1 MQCDKCLAC
10 AGLFGWKE
18 GLITECCFEMFL
30 GLEGAAFQSRLP
42 YDKLTATEAS
52 CFPDIAQS
60 SPQTQ
65 KLFLYIRNRLVCIM
79 LSLKLSFVDI
89 RLFIENEFL
98 HFLQILLLRIIFDRT
113 IQLCILPGNRKCYK
127 CKCLEIS

>member
-1 MQCDKCLAC
+1 LNCE
-10 AGLFGWKE
+10 FVVE
-18 GLITECCFEMFL
+18 FL

-65 KLFLYIRNRLVCIM
+65 KLFLYIRNRLV
-79 LSLKLSFVDI
+79 SSKFQSN
-89 RLFIENEFL
+89 FIV
-98 HFLQILLLRIIFDRT
+98 
-113 IQLCILPGNRKCYK
+113 
-127 CKCLEIS
+127 

>member
-1 MQCDKCLAC
+1 MSVRCIVSFRCIVSAFFRVEAKQL
-10 AGLFGWKE
+10 GLVYELCVKLFS
-18 GLITECCFEMFL
+18 L

-65 KLFLYIRNRLVCIM
+65 KLFLYIRNRLV
-79 LSLKLSFVDI
+79 SRNS
-89 RLFIENEFL
+89 
-98 HFLQILLLRIIFDRT
+98 
-113 IQLCILPGNRKCYK
+113 CYN
-127 CKCLEIS
+127 

>member
-1 MQCDKCLAC
+1 MWEGKTARFDKSELCVTL
-10 AGLFGWKE
+10 L
-18 GLITECCFEMFL
+18 L

-65 KLFLYIRNRLVCIM
+65 KLFLYIRNRLVSKKL
-79 LSLKLSFVDI
+79 LSKLSSV
-89 RLFIENEFL
+89 
-98 HFLQILLLRIIFDRT
+98 
-113 IQLCILPGNRKCYK
+113 
-127 CKCLEIS
+127 

>member
-1 MQCDKCLAC
+1 MWEGDNQLCLIC
-10 AGLFGWKE
+10 EWYMKL
-18 GLITECCFEMFL
+18 LL

-65 KLFLYIRNRLVCIM
+65 KLFLYIRNRLVC
-79 LSLKLSFVDI
+79 SLFSFKLSFVYMCYKQ
-89 RLFIENEFL
+89 FVTFL
-98 HFLQILLLRIIFDRT
+98 LHIIFD
-113 IQLCILPGNRKCYK
+113 KVF
-127 CKCLEIS
+127 

>member
-1 MQCDKCLAC
+1 MLGVVSRFCVK
-10 AGLFGWKE
+10 F
-18 GLITECCFEMFL
+18 FL

-65 KLFLYIRNRLVCIM
+65 KLFLYIRNRLV
-79 LSLKLSFVDI
+79 SRNV
-89 RLFIENEFL
+89 
-98 HFLQILLLRIIFDRT
+98 LLI
-113 IQLCILPGNRKCYK
+113 
-127 CKCLEIS
+127 